1 MSADDD
7 DSESASEA
15 SKSYNFIVRFII
27 FAFIAGPASVFGFGY
42 YGRVGVQNSITAAEQ
57 GNYGPMLIL
66 VLWLGGLVST
76 AILVFKR

>member
-1 MSADDD
+1 MSAD
-7 DSESASEA
+7 DSESAGKET
-15 SKSYNFIVRFII
+15 KSYNFVIRFVI

-57 GNYGPMLIL
+57 GNFSPALIL
-66 VLWLGGLVST
+66 TLWLGGLVST

>member
-7 DSESASEA
+7 DSESAVR
-15 SKSYNFIVRFII
+15 KKKNYNFVLRFVI

-42 YGRVGVQNSITAAEQ
+42 YGRTGLQNSITAAEQ
-57 GNYGPMLIL
+57 GNYSPALIL